1 MNSSAP
7 EQNKSTRSWLIAGVV
22 FLFVLALTSS
32 IDASLF
38 YIFLGAT
45 AFCFFM
51 AMRGWIST
59 QPWKREQDGYQRQKT
74 SEGFSFEFKFGD
86 GAKEQQQHYHQPKQ
100 QRSSQPNTRNV
111 PKGVIIA
118 FMAIAGFFM
127 FIIVIGSLFGSDDEM
142 EVQYYRDQA
151 ELFLDN
157 QQYDSARVHYRRVIK
172 RRPDDVAAR
181 IGYGKSFYFQEQYDS
196 AIALFNAANELA
208 PDDMEAKLF
217 RGRCYYYQKKYPE
230 ATNEAEQ
237 LLADAP
243 EYNEAMLL
251 AGDVLYAQ
259 EKFDEALTTYYQPA
273 YDAGA
278 RSMMLCWIMAYIYDE
293 KKKDLEKAIPLYK
306 EALTY
311 DDTVVDIYARLS
323 QITQEPEAGEYRKKL
338 ENLKDSD

>member
-1 MNSSAP
+1 MNSNTP
-7 EQNKSTRSWLIAGVV
+7 QQNKSTRSWLIAGIV
-22 FLFVLALTSS
+22 FLFVLALTSA

-38 YIFLGAT
+38 YIFLGVT

-59 QPWKREQDGYQRQKT
+59 QPWKRDESGYQRQKT
-74 SEGFSFEFKFGD
+74 SEGFSFEFKFGESE
-86 GAKEQQQHYHQPKQ
+86 KKQQQYQQPKQ
-100 QRSSQPNTRNV
+100 QQSSQPGTQKV
-111 PKGVIIA
+111 PRAVIIA
-118 FMAIAGFFM
+118 FMAIVGFFV
-127 FIIVIGSLFGSDDEM
+127 FIVIIGSLLGSDDEM

-172 RRPDDVAAR
+172 RRPDDVPAR
-181 IGYGKSFYFQEQYDS
+181 VGYGKSFYFQEQYDS
-196 AIALFNAANELA
+196 AIALFNAANEVEPEDLDA
-208 PDDMEAKLF
+208 RVF

-230 ATNEAEQ
+230 AMNEAEQ

-243 EYNEAMLL
+243 GYNEAMLL

-259 EKFDEALTTYYQPA
+259 EKFEEALTTYYQPA

-278 RSMMLCWIMAYIYDE
+278 RSMMLCWLMAYIYDE
-293 KKKDLEKAIPLYK
+293 KKKDIETAIPLYK

-311 DDTVVDIYARLS
+311 DNTVADIYSRLS
-323 QITQEPEAGEYRKKL
+323 QITQEPEAGEYRLML
-338 ENLKDSD
+338 EKIKRGN